1 MADLLENI
9 ACSLWIVLAVIGFIN
24 LKKWNKNFSELYDE
38 LKRQIEDGE
47 F

>member
-1 MADLLENI
+1 MANLLENI
-9 ACSLWIVLAVIGFIN
+9 ACLLWIVLAVIVFIH